1 MIPAAVAPIRLK
13 EYQTTRLPHAALSDA
28 EGVMLWHTYGTYLAV
43 EFPSPK
49 TEQQWELTPQGWVG
63 YIPLAAD
70 RVLVLEPKVAL
81 GDLFGMLEYAY
92 RLKSLKFLPDL
103 VHTESLAEFYESLA
117 DILAKCVLDRARKGF
132 YRTYLE
138 RAEQLPYITGRLNTQ
153 RLLQRPWE
161 IQPHCEYQ
169 EHTVDIEENQILAWT
184 LRRILHSGLCQ
195 RTLPT
200 LRRAYH
206 TLDSFTS
213 LVPFSPQACVGRLYN
228 RLNDD
233 YQPLHALCRF
243 FLEHSGPGH
252 QVGEHTFLPFLV
264 DMARLY
270 ELFVAEWL
278 KQHLPANRFRVQAQE
293 QVTISAE
300 QNLCL
305 NIDLTLYDAITGT
318 ALCVLDTK
326 YKAPDKPAN
335 DDIYQIVT
343 YATVKNCREAI
354 LIYPTPVPFAERL
367 GDIQVRSFTFA
378 TAGGLELA
386 GQAFLAQ
393 LLALFP

>member
-1 MIPAAVAPIRLK
+1 MISAAVAPIRLA

-28 EGVMLWHTYGTYLAV
+28 EGDMLWRTYGAYIAV

-49 TEQQWELTPQGWVG
+49 TERQWELTPLGWVG
-63 YIPLAAD
+63 YIPLDAS
-70 RVLVLEPKVAL
+70 RVLALEPKVAL
-81 GDLFGMLEYAY
+81 GNLFGMLEYAY
-92 RLKSLKFLPDL
+92 WLSSLKFLPDL
-103 VHTESLAEFYESLA
+103 IHTQSLAEFYESLA
-117 DILAKCVLDRARKGF
+117 DILAKRVLDRARKGF
-132 YRTYLE
+132 YRAYLE

-161 IQPHCEYQ
+161 IEPHCEYQ
-169 EHTVDIEENQILAWT
+169 EHTADIEENQLLAWT
-184 LRRILHSGLCQ
+184 LRRILHSGLCE

-206 TLDSFTS
+206 ALAGFTT
-213 LVPFSPQACVGRLYN
+213 LVPFAPQACVGRLYN

-264 DMARLY
+264 NMARLY

-278 KQHLPANRFRVQAQE
+278 KQHLPPERFRVQAQE
-293 QVTISAE
+293 RVTLGAAQE
-300 QNLCL
+300 LHFD
-305 NIDLTLYDAITGT
+305 IDLTLYDARTGE
-318 ALCVLDTK
+318 AVCVLDTK

-335 DDIYQIVT
+335 ADIFQVIA
-343 YATVKNCREAI
+343 YAEVKHCREAV
-354 LIYPTPVPFAERL
+354 LIYPTAVPFDERL
-367 GDIQVRSFTFA
+367 GEMRVRSLTFA
-378 TAGGLELA
+378 TAGDLEQA
-386 GQAFLAQ
+386 GQTFLTQ